1 MTTSKRSLNLI
12 CFSPTGTSRS
22 VLLSIAEGFN
32 PTSIR
37 EWDMT
42 LPDSA
47 AQDLEEFGQD
57 LTIIGTPVY
66 AGRVPKTA
74 VERLKRIHA
83 NGTPAVLVATYGN
96 RAFEDALLELQDIT
110 VKQGFSPVAGAAFIG
125 EHSFSSEAMPI
136 AQGRPDAQDLTKA
149 AAFGKALR
157 VKADEGSLGATDLLL
172 PGNSPHREGWNK
184 PPMSPVTNKDT
195 CEKCGAC
202 AKVCPTGAID
212 ENGHTDATLC
222 IVCLACVRACPTNAR
237 TITEP
242 MILGFAKKLHD
253 NCSTRR
259 EPELF
264 W

>member
-1 MTTSKRSLNLI
+1 MTTSKKTLNLI
-12 CFSPTGTSRS
+12 YFSPTGTSKS
-22 VLLSIAEGFN
+22 VMLSIAEGFN
-32 PTSIR
+32 ATSVK

-47 AQDLEEFGQD
+47 TQNFDELGQN
-57 LTIIGTPVY
+57 LTIIGIPVY

-83 NGTPAVLVATYGN
+83 NGTPVVLVATYGN
-96 RAFEDALLELQDIT
+96 RAFDDALLELRDIT
-110 VKQGFSPVAGAAFIG
+110 VEQGFSPVAGAAFIG
-125 EHSFSSEAMPI
+125 EHSFSSEAMPT
-136 AQGRPDAQDLTKA
+136 AQGRPDAQDRTLATD
-149 AAFGKALR
+149 FGKALR
-157 VKADEGSLGATDLLL
+157 VKADENSLGNTELLL
-172 PGNSPHREGWNK
+172 PGNFPYREGWNK
-184 PPMSPVTNKDT
+184 PPMSPVTNKDE
-195 CEKCGAC
+195 CENCGAC

-212 ENGHTDATLC
+212 ENCNTDANLC

-237 TITEP
+237 TIAEP
-242 MILGFAKKLHD
+242 MILGFTKKLHD